1 MKLKVISK
9 TSLFI
14 VFFLAFLV
22 IGFIPFAFVK
32 YYTLGK
38 VENELRSSLNE
49 TYYLLTENIVD
60 MLDQVYIQ
68 HWISNLIRLSA
79 SLDHKVIY
87 ENPVRNALLNTFFQ
101 NTDDMLTLSLIP
113 PDSTQPLHFLKQDR
127 LRDLSQQD
135 PEGVASLFTI
145 HDADAIS
152 NGEGPLIYPPI
163 LLKGGH
169 DIFLPVDVFINW
181 DDRQKA
187 RIHCIY
193 ELTRSLHLLEQELP
207 IGSKE
212 MYIVDHVGTIIF
224 SNKRGHFS
232 EGEQLKFPIMG
243 KIRKSLA
250 GKARTF
256 QLEIF
261 NYQEDSYVGNFSTTR
276 AVNWAVVVV
285 EPYNSAYALVQ
296 QTKRQIFFWAMAA
309 IFLCS
314 ACAAFF
320 SWFFSLFIVN
330 VEQALLK
337 AKEAA
342 DDARKSAE
350 SANRAKSEFLAN
362 MSHEIRTPMNAVM
375 GFTSIL
381 EEKINDEH
389 LQRYLALIRAGGKS
403 LLTLIN
409 DILDL
414 SKIEAGKFR
423 FEYEAVSLRLV
434 VKEVTEIF
442 SHKAEEKR
450 IELMNEIAPD
460 LPEYLL
466 LDEIRLR
473 QILLNL
479 IGNAV
484 KFTHSGY
491 VKISASTQHTE
502 ESSHTV
508 KMLVT
513 VEDTGIGIPDEQK
526 ELIFE
531 AFEQQKGQNYSKYG
545 GTGLGLAI
553 TKRLINAM
561 GGAIFVSAE
570 EGKGSIFTMSLSN
583 VAVVKIPRDKALNAE
598 AGVDTIRFDAARI
611 LVADDIRNNRML
623 IRELLEDADFHF
635 LEAENGAV
643 AFELAQQQH
652 PDLILMDIKMP
663 VKDGREATRMLKADT
678 ATQDIPVI
686 AVTADAIP
694 ETEKELRFL
703 CDGYIRK
710 PVTKVELISELTR
723 FLKHSFED
731 PAREAVEDAQP
742 PGEEAAL
749 SETVAP
755 EILERFPELIHILE
769 NSFMPQWEEISD
781 LLIMEDVKQFSTDL
795 NHLAREYQLQP
806 LIGYSDRLYQHVI
819 SYDVPGVMK
828 QMRTFPRI
836 FEWVQNLSLN
846 NLQPRSHEG
855 TKKEEVE
862 TLST

>member
-1 MKLKVISK
+1 MKFRIISK

-32 YYTLGK
+32 YYTLEK

-49 TYYLLTENIVD
+49 AYYLLTEKIAD
-60 MLDQVYIQ
+60 MIDQVYIQ
-68 HWISNLIRLSA
+68 RWISNLAQLSA
-79 SLDHKVIY
+79 SLDQKVLY
-87 ENPVRNALLNTFFQ
+87 ENSVRNALLNTFFQ
-101 NTDDMLTLSLIP
+101 NTDDMLTLSLIL
-113 PDSTQPLHFLKQDR
+113 PDSAQPLHFLKQDR
-127 LRDLSQQD
+127 LRDLTQHD
-135 PEGVASLFTI
+135 PEGVASLFKI
-145 HDADAIS
+145 HDADTVS
-152 NGEGPLIYPPI
+152 NGEGTLIYPPI
-163 LLKGGH
+163 LLKEGH

-181 DDRQKA
+181 DDQQKA
-187 RIHCIY
+187 RLHCIY
-193 ELTRSLHLLEQELP
+193 DLTQSLRLLEQELP

-212 MYIVDHVGTIIF
+212 MYIVDRAGAIIF
-224 SNKRGHFS
+224 SNRRARFS
-232 EGEQLKFPIMG
+232 EGERFKFPILG
-243 KIRKSLA
+243 KIRESLA
-250 GKARTF
+250 GKARIF

-261 NYQEDSYVGNFSTTR
+261 NYHEDSYVGNFSTTR
-276 AVNWAVVVV
+276 TVNWAVVVV

-296 QTKRQIFFWAMAA
+296 QTKRQIVFWAVAS

-330 VEQALLK
+330 AKQALLK

-342 DDARKSAE
+342 EEARRSAE

-362 MSHEIRTPMNAVM
+362 MSHEIRTPMNAVL

-434 VKEVTEIF
+434 LKEVTEIF
-442 SHKAEEKR
+442 SHKAEEKG
-450 IELMNEIAPD
+450 IELMSEIAPD

-484 KFTHSGY
+484 KFTNSGY
-491 VKISASTQHTE
+491 VKVSASTQHTE
-502 ESSHTV
+502 RPSHTV
-508 KMLVT
+508 EMIIK
-513 VEDTGIGIPDEQK
+513 VEDTGIGIPDDQK

-570 EGKGSIFTMSLSN
+570 EGKGSIFTMSLRN
-583 VAVVKIPRDKALNAE
+583 VFVVNIPRDKALNTE
-598 AGVDTIRFDAARI
+598 ADVDTIRFDAARI

-623 IRELLEDADFHF
+623 IQELLEDADFHF
-635 LEAENGAV
+635 LEAENGAE

-663 VKDGREATRMLKADT
+663 VKDGREATRMLKADKE
-678 ATQDIPVI
+678 TQDIPVI
-686 AVTADAIP
+686 AVTADAMQ
-694 ETEKELRFL
+694 ETEKELRSL
-703 CDGYIRK
+703 CDGYVRK
-710 PVTKVELISELTR
+710 PVTKVELISELSR

-731 PAREAVEDAQP
+731 PAREDVEGAQP
-742 PGEEAAL
+742 PVEEAAL

-755 EILERFPELIHILE
+755 EILERLPELIPILE
-769 NSFMPQWEEISD
+769 NSFMPRWEEISD
-781 LLIMEDVKQFSTDL
+781 LLIMNDVKQFSTDL

-806 LIGYSDRLYQHVI
+806 LIDYSDHLYQHVI
-819 SYDVPGVMK
+819 SYDVPGVIK
-828 QMRTFPRI
+828 QMKEFPKLI
-836 FEWVQNLSLN
+836 EWV
-846 NLQPRSHEG
+846 EG
-855 TKKEEVE
+855 LK
-862 TLST
+862 